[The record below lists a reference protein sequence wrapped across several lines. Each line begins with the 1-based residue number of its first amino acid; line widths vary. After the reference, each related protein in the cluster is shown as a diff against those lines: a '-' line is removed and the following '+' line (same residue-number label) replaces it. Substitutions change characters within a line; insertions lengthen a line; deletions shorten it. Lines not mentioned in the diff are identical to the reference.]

1 MLDIFLWI
9 ITIYGMYRLI
19 VDILELKDILDNK
32 NKIVIRVSKIND
44 SLIKSIIYI
53 LEHESDVIIRI
64 EDIGL
69 ENENYKMLDN
79 IKNKYDNLEVLKL

>member
-9 ITIYGMYRLI
+9 IMIYGMYRLI
-19 VDILELKDILDNK
+19 VDILELKDVLDNK
-32 NKIVIRVSKIND
+32 TKIVIRVSKIND

-53 LEHESDVIIRI
+53 LEHEPDVIIRI

-69 ENENYKMLDN
+69 ENENHKILDN
-79 IKNKYDNLEVLKL
+79 IKNKYNNLEVLKL